1 MHNNSVA
8 YSELFINIIDLSP
21 PNLFK
26 VANHIVCQC
35 LHRWQT
41 DLRVTLSA
49 LELSGSLAKV
59 EIENAG
65 KPWVSMLTMF

>member
-1 MHNNSVA
+1 MLTNVT
-8 YSELFINIIDLSP
+8 DLSP

-26 VANHIVCQC
+26 LANHIVCQC

-49 LELSGSLAKV
+49 LELAGSLAKM
-59 EIENAG
+59 EIENTG
-65 KPWVSMLTMF
+65 K

>member
-1 MHNNSVA
+1 MHSNIAFTDV
-8 YSELFINIIDLSP
+8 LTNIIDLSP

-65 KPWVSMLTMF
+65 KHWISMLTAS

>member
-1 MHNNSVA
+1 MLTDVA
-8 YSELFINIIDLSP
+8 DLSP

-26 VANHIVCQC
+26 VANYIVSRC
-35 LHRWQT
+35 LHGWQT

-49 LELSGSLAKV
+49 LELAGSLAKM

-65 KPWVSMLTMF
+65 K